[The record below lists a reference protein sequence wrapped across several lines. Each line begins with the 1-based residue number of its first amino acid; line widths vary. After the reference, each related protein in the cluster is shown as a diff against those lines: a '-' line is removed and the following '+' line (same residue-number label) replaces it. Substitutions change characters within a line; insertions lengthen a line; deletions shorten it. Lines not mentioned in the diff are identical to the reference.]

1 MSRECY
7 APARA
12 GPTYPFEA
20 YHLMGL
26 LAHAKIPNF
35 HSYGDAIFL
44 FELGR
49 TAPPGATVVLVGVWQ
64 VGHLSSQRAGG
75 REPVSTPSIGEYA

>member
-1 MSRECY
+1 MSRDCY

-64 VGHLSSQRAGG
+64 VRRLSSQRTGG
-75 REPVSTPSIGEYA
+75 RAGIVCHVHP